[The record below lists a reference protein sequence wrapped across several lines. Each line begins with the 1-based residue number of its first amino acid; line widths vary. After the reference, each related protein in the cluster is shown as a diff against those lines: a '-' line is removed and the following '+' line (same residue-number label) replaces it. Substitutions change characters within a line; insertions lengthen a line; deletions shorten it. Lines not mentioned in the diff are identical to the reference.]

1 MKEVAGNYIIQTVS
15 RALEL
20 LEQFQEGDAELGIT
34 DLSNRLNLQKNN
46 VFRLVVT
53 LKAKNYIEM
62 NTSTG
67 KYRLGI
73 KTRAL
78 GQVAR
83 RVIDFASHARPFLS
97 DLKQQC
103 HETCYFSVIK
113 DGYTY
118 YLDSVES
125 DLPVRVTQQVGS
137 SRPLYCTAAG
147 RVQLAFTEPQRR
159 MELLAGSEMKR
170 LTAGTITDPG
180 ELKNELEKV
189 EHQGYAIDNQ
199 EHDVGVME
207 IAAPVFDSSG
217 AIIGALSIVG
227 PEMRLDVSRIEIE
240 LLPLLCQSA
249 ARLSTVLG
257 YCRAAEAITEP
268 SPLPSKPGIKT
279 RKPAPEPHG
288 FGGLKTCLRLS
299 VFNQDGIKRD

>member
-1 MKEVAGNYIIQTVS
+1 MKAVTGNYIIQTVS

-118 YLDSVES
+118 FLNSVES
-125 DLPVRVTQQVGS
+125 DLPVRVAQQVGC

-147 RVQLAFTEPQRR
+147 RVQLAFMEPHRR
-159 MELLAGSEMKR
+159 LELLTGSEMKR
-170 LTAGTITDPG
+170 LTAGTITDSE
-180 ELKNELEKV
+180 ELKNELDKV
-189 EHQGYAIDNQ
+189 AHQGYAIDNQ
-199 EHDVGVME
+199 EHDAGVME
-207 IAAPVFDSSG
+207 IAAPVFDSNG

-227 PEMRLDVSRIEIE
+227 PEMRLSVSLIENE

-249 ARLSTVLG
+249 MRLSILLG
-257 YCRAAEAITEP
+257 YCRAEEAITEP
-268 SPLPSKPGIKT
+268 TPQPSKPRIKT
-279 RKPAPEPHG
+279 RPPVTEPYG
-288 FGGLKTCLRLS
+288 FGGLKTCC
-299 VFNQDGIKRD
+299 

>member
-1 MKEVAGNYIIQTVS
+1 VKAATGNYIIQTVS

-62 NTSTG
+62 NSSTG

-83 RVIDFASHARPFLS
+83 QVNDLAGHARPFLS

-103 HETCYFSVIK
+103 HESCYFSVIK

-125 DLPVRVTQQVGS
+125 DLPVRVAQQVGS
-137 SRPLYCTAAG
+137 SRPLYRTAAG
-147 RVQLAFTEPQRR
+147 RVQLAFKEPQRR
-159 MELLAGSEMKR
+159 TEQLTGSEMKR
-170 LTAGTITDPG
+170 LTAGTITDP
-180 ELKNELEKV
+180 ELLKTELDKV
-189 EHQGYAIDNQ
+189 AQQGYAVDNQ
-199 EHDVGVME
+199 EHDAGVVE
-207 IAAPVFDSSG
+207 IAAPVFDSTG
-217 AIIGALSIVG
+217 DIVGALSIVG
-227 PEMRLDVSRIEIE
+227 PEMRLAANRLENE

-249 ARLSTVLG
+249 ARLSTALG
-257 YCRAAEAITEP
+257 FCRTEGAITEP
-268 SPLPSKPGIKT
+268 SLQPAKTGIKA
-279 RKPAPEPHG
+279 RKPATKPYD
-288 FGGLKTCLRLS
+288 FGGLKTC
-299 VFNQDGIKRD
+299 

>member
-1 MKEVAGNYIIQTVS
+1 MKAIAGNYIIQTVS
-15 RALEL
+15 RALDL

-118 YLDSVES
+118 YLESVES
-125 DLPVRVTQQVGS
+125 DLPVRVAQQVGS

-147 RVQLAFTEPQRR
+147 RVQLAFMEPQRQ
-159 MELLAGSEMKR
+159 MNLLSGSEMR
-170 LTAGTITDPG
+170 LLTARTITDPDV
-180 ELKNELEKV
+180 LKNELNKV
-189 EHQGYAIDNQ
+189 AQKGYAIDDQ
-199 EHDVGVME
+199 EHDAGVME
-207 IAAPVFDSSG
+207 IAAPVFDSNG
-217 AIIGALSIVG
+217 AIIGALSILG
-227 PEMRLDVSRIEIE
+227 PEMRLAGTRLENE

-249 ARLSTVLG
+249 SRLSLVLG
-257 YCRAAEAITEP
+257 HCRTKEALAVIN
-268 SPLPSKPGIKT
+268 LQPSKPKINTRKLETTPYLFGGIKT
-279 RKPAPEPHG
+279 
-288 FGGLKTCLRLS
+288 CC
-299 VFNQDGIKRD
+299 